1 MPAAVR
7 QGTRLSS
14 PDIVAR
20 LRERRVIALLAQAPG
35 GVVDDWAAFAKA
47 ADCGIP
53 EVRAE
58 AERVKGQ
65 PQLWDDLIIDG
76 LSTGCA
82 SIPFEASVI
91 VERLRELRM
100 RDPRQEAW
108 TAEDDVA
115 LLSLVQANGR
125 MWTST
130 GSLLRR
136 SPIGCWERHGQL
148 TYG

>member
-1 MPAAVR
+1 
-7 QGTRLSS
+7 
-14 PDIVAR
+14 
-20 LRERRVIALLAQAPG
+20 
-35 GVVDDWAAFAKA
+35 VVDDWAAFAKA

-58 AERVKGQ
+58 AERVKAQ

-76 LSTGCA
+76 LSTGHA
-82 SIPFEASVI
+82 SIPFAPGVI
-91 VERLRELRM
+91 DERLRELRM
-100 RDPRQEAW
+100 RDLREEEVW

-125 MWTST
+125 MWTSI

-136 SPIGCWERHGQL
+136 SPIVCWGRHGQL
-148 TYG
+148 TYR